1 MPLGAVRNG
10 LFFRAFATR
19 LVCAAGSVRTSCGV
33 HPVYSP
39 CPARG
44 VSEVSAVCGSLV
56 VASAWKL
63 QGGLLWM
70 ELWLRLWRSSPA
82 SSE

>member
-1 MPLGAVRNG
+1 MPFGAVRNG
-10 LFFRAFATR
+10 LFYGAFAICW
-19 LVCAAGSVRTSCGV
+19 VCAAGSVRTSCGV

-44 VSEVSAVCGSLV
+44 ILEVSAVCGSLM

-63 QGGLLWM
+63 QEGL
-70 ELWLRLWRSSPA
+70 
-82 SSE
+82 